1 MEVLVLLA
9 ADYANLERSG
19 KLNVMG
25 IFNDIN
31 AATFPIRHPLMH
43 LILKMGAE
51 LGEFSQSRTVTVK
64 LLDED
69 GNELLSIPRDI
80 EVPKGIGGRRPELNF
95 IMELRDIV
103 FQKPGR
109 YDFVILIDND
119 HKKDLPIYI
128 NQIKVPE
135 AQNPADSPGSIV

>member
-1 MEVLVLLA
+1 MEVLVILA

-19 KLNVMG
+19 KINVMG

-31 AATFPIRHPLMH
+31 AASFPMRHPLIH
-43 LILKMGAE
+43 LIVKLGAE
-51 LGEFSQSRTVTVK
+51 LGELSQARTVTVK

-69 GNELLSIPRDI
+69 GNELLSIPQHI
-80 EVPKGIGGRRPELNF
+80 EVPKASGGRRPEMNF
-95 IMELRDIV
+95 ILELRDIV

-109 YDFVILIDND
+109 YDFAVLIDND

-128 NQIKVPE
+128 NQIKSPDPHGPLPE
-135 AQNPADSPGSIV
+135 A

>member
-31 AATFPIRHPLMH
+31 SATFPMRHPLMH
-43 LILKMGAE
+43 LIFKLGTE
-51 LGEFSQSRTVTVK
+51 LGEFNQSRTVTIK

-69 GNELLSIPRDI
+69 GGELLSIPQNI
-80 EVPKGIGGRRPELNF
+80 EIPKSGGGRRPELNF

-109 YDFVILIDND
+109 YDFVILVDND
-119 HKKDLPIYI
+119 HKKELPIYI
-128 NQIKVPE
+128 NQISPAE
-135 AQNPADSPGSIV
+135 GQNQGPGS

>member
-31 AATFPIRHPLMH
+31 SATFPMRHPLMH
-43 LILKMGAE
+43 LIFKLGTE
-51 LGEFSQSRTVTVK
+51 LGEINQKRTVTVK
-64 LLDED
+64 LLDEY
-69 GNELLSIPRDI
+69 GSELVNIPQNI
-80 EVPKGIGGRRPELNF
+80 ELPKRSGGRRPELNF
-95 IMELRDIV
+95 IMELREIV

-109 YDFVILIDND
+109 YDFVILVDND
-119 HKKDLPIYI
+119 YKKELPIYI
-128 NQIKVPE
+128 NQITPHE
-135 AQNPADSPGSIV
+135 EQNPGPES

>member
-31 AATFPIRHPLMH
+31 TATFPMRHPLMH
-43 LILKMGAE
+43 LILKLGVE
-51 LGEFSQSRTVTVK
+51 LGEFNQARTVTVK

-69 GNELLSIPRDI
+69 GSELLSIPQQVGI
-80 EVPKGIGGRRPELNF
+80 PKTSGGRRPELNF

-109 YDFVILIDND
+109 YDFVVLVDND
-119 HKKDLPIYI
+119 HKKELPIYV
-128 NQIKVPE
+128 NQIKPPE
-135 AQNPADSPGSIV
+135 TQPPAPESS

>member
-1 MEVLVLLA
+1 MEVLAVLA
-9 ADYANLERSG
+9 ADYANLERTG

-31 AATFPIRHPLMH
+31 VAAFPVRYPLMH
-43 LILKMGAE
+43 LILKLGAE

-69 GNELLSIPRDI
+69 GSEVLSIPQRIDI
-80 EVPKGIGGRRPELNF
+80 PKSSGGRRPEMNF
-95 IMELRDIV
+95 IMELRDVV

-119 HKKDLPIYI
+119 HKKDLPIYV
-128 NQIKVPE
+128 NHVKQPDP
-135 AQNPADSPGSIV
+135 QLPADSPGSIV

>member
-1 MEVLVLLA
+1 MEVLVVMA

-31 AATFPIRHPLMH
+31 VAAFPVRYPLMH
-43 LILKMGAE
+43 LILKLGAE

-69 GNELLSIPRDI
+69 GSELLSIPQRI
-80 EVPKGIGGRRPELNF
+80 EVPKSSGGRRPEMNF
-95 IMELRDIV
+95 IMELRDVV
-103 FQKPGR
+103 FQQPGR

-119 HKKDLPIYI
+119 HKKDLPIYV
-128 NQIKVPE
+128 NQIKPPE
-135 AQNPADSPGSIV
+135 PQGPPPDPGSID

>member
-31 AATFPIRHPLMH
+31 SATFPIRRPLMH
-43 LILKMGAE
+43 LIFKLGTE
-51 LGEFSQSRTVTVK
+51 LGEFNQSRTVTVK

-69 GNELLSIPRDI
+69 GGELLSIPQNI
-80 EVPKGIGGRRPELNF
+80 EIPKSGGGRRPELNF

-109 YDFVILIDND
+109 YDFVILVDND
-119 HKKDLPIYI
+119 HKKELPIYI
-128 NQIKVPE
+128 NQISPAE
-135 AQNPADSPGSIV
+135 GQNQGPRS